1 MPVSSHSRIKMPNN
15 VCLIS
20 KPVYCLIEEEEE
32 EDEEDADQEDGKEGR
47 KAGRKGRNTIVSFTV
62 SHV

>member
-1 MPVSSHSRIKMPNN
+1 MSSHSRIKMPNN

-20 KPVYCLIEEEEE
+20 KPVYCLLEKEE

>member
-1 MPVSSHSRIKMPNN
+1 MPNN

-20 KPVYCLIEEEEE
+20 KPVYCLLEEEEE
-32 EDEEDADQEDGKEGR
+32 DDEEDADQEDGKEGR
-47 KAGRKGRNTIVSFTV
+47 KAGRKGGRKGRNTIVSFTV